1 MHTAHTHPSS
11 RDRHRHIHDTHTLA
25 ADIHTDM
32 HTSHT
37 HSYPRTLGA
46 LSRATSGALEALEE
60 RDGTFLTSGVLVWEK
75 QQPMCK
81 GYERERERKRKTR
94 LLGSPHPPH
103 RADWPPVAPPPEGQC
118 LLSVIRT
125 CFPQVPALPWPLLPF
140 AVPAGLLYSPDLQQ
154 PSPGP
159 PGLAR

>member
-1 MHTAHTHPSS
+1 
-11 RDRHRHIHDTHTLA
+11 
-25 ADIHTDM
+25 M

-81 GYERERERKRKTR
+81 GYEREREIEREREKEKDKAA
-94 LLGSPHPPH
+94 GQ
-103 RADWPPVAPPPEGQC
+103 PPP
-118 LLSVIRT
+118 
-125 CFPQVPALPWPLLPF
+125 PAQ
-140 AVPAGLLYSPDLQQ
+140 G
-154 PSPGP
+154 
-159 PGLAR
+159 